1 MQSDTQQSISG
12 SENKPTLQSNYR
24 KLFHAFKHY
33 TKTSNSFSV
42 KT

>member
-24 KLFHAFKHY
+24 KA
-33 TKTSNSFSV
+33 TSTHLNTIPKQV
-42 KT
+42 THLV